1 VAVNGLDQLDYY
13 TLLQVGD
20 DASTAEIKSAFRK
33 FARKYHPDRFAGAT
47 HDKVDQAARIYRRG
61 SEAFQVLSDPK
72 SRAAYDAALRRGQLR
87 LTAEEQAKASAG
99 DVETPKKKNSPIQSP
114 QAINYF
120 KKGIAAAHKGDWKA
134 AWRYLKQ
141 AMDAEPGN
149 EFIEE
154 RFYQVDRRL
163 RGG

>member
-1 VAVNGLDQLDYY
+1 MNGLDDLDYY
-13 TLLQVGD
+13 TLLQVAD
-20 DASTAEIKSAFRK
+20 DATTAEIKSAFRK
-33 FARKYHPDRFAGAT
+33 FARKYHPDRFAGAAL
-47 HDKVDQAARIYRRG
+47 DRIQQAAMIYRRG
-61 SEAFQVLSDPK
+61 SEAFQVLTDPK
-72 SRAAYDAALRRGQLR
+72 SREAYDAALRRGQLR

-134 AWRYLKQ
+134 AWRFLKQ

-149 EFIEE
+149 
-154 RFYQVDRRL
+154 RVHRRAL
-163 RGG
+163 LPSRP

>member
-1 VAVNGLDQLDYY
+1 MSLDQLDYY
-13 TLLQVGD
+13 TLLQVSD
-20 DASTAEIKSAFRK
+20 EATTSEIKRAFRK
-33 FARKYHPDRFAGAT
+33 FARKYHPDRFAGGT
-47 HDKVDQAARIYRRG
+47 LDKIEQAAMIYRRG
-61 SEAFQVLSDPK
+61 SEAFQVLTDPK
-72 SRAAYDAALRRGQLR
+72 SREAYDAALKGGKIR
-87 LTAEEQAKASAG
+87 LTAEEQAKAAAG

-114 QAINYF
+114 QAVTYF
-120 KKGIAAAHKGDWKA
+120 KKGIAAAHKGDWKG
-134 AWRYLKQ
+134 AWRYLKM